1 MKRSLK
7 AKLIISYLSIALIT
21 VLVVS
26 ALIRL
31 TSGQSLMSLVVE
43 QQTAAMAESLQSY
56 YTDNGSLQEFFEYYT
71 QSGRP
76 RPAPQQPTS
85 YERPPDMRDIRGLYG
100 MVDTNYQAIIPTFN
114 YGVGE
119 TVPEEMIRNPVAV
132 EVDGKTIAFILPDT
146 KLQFKLN
153 PEEEF
158 FLRRTNTAILL
169 AAIAGVLA
177 AVVMGVLLA
186 GELLKPIRQLTKASR
201 VLAQGKLEQ
210 QIPVSSQD
218 ELGQL
223 THTFNQMSAELAQA
237 DQQRKR
243 LTADITHDLSTP
255 LQVISGYIE
264 MFEAGDVQ
272 LTPQRIEILK
282 TEVDHLRRLVGDL
295 STLTQAEAGGLE
307 IQYQPVSPAV
317 LLERVCNAFQPIAA
331 RRNVN
336 LFVEI
341 GNDVP
346 PIMVDEGRMLQV
358 LKNLVENALRYTPAG
373 GSIRL
378 SAEMRG
384 KVKLRVSDSGQGI
397 EAEDLPYV
405 FERFFRADKARGM
418 NAGKMGLGL
427 AICRALV
434 DMQGG
439 MISAE
444 SAGKDQGTTILLQF
458 DPAVPVQHG

>member
-7 AKLIISYLSIALIT
+7 AKLIISYLAVALIT

-43 QQTAAMAESLQSY
+43 QQTAAMAESLQNY
-56 YTDNGSLQEFFEYYT
+56 YTENGSLQGFFEYYAQT
-71 QSGRP
+71 GRSK
-76 RPAPQQPTS
+76 PAPQHTTPND
-85 YERPPDMRDIRGLYG
+85 RPPDMRDIRGLYG
-100 MVDTNYQAIIPTFN
+100 MVDTNYQAIIPTLN
-114 YGVGE
+114 YKVGE
-119 TVPEEMIRNPVAV
+119 TVPREMINDPVAV
-132 EVDGKTIAFILPDT
+132 EVDGETIAWILPDT
-146 KLQFKLN
+146 KLQFKLS

-169 AAIAGVLA
+169 AAIAGVLV
-177 AVVMGVLLA
+177 AVAMGVLLA
-186 GELLKPIRQLTKASR
+186 GELLKPIRQLTRASQ
-201 VLAQGKLEQ
+201 VLAQGELEQ

-223 THTFNQMSAELAQA
+223 TRTFNQMSADLAQA

-255 LQVISGYIE
+255 LQVISGYME

-272 LTPQRIEILK
+272 LTPQRIEIIK

-295 STLTQAEAGGLE
+295 STLTQVEAGGLD
-307 IQYQPVSPAV
+307 IQAQPVSPAV
-317 LLERVCNAFQPIAA
+317 LLKRVCNAFQPIAA
-331 RRNVN
+331 RQNVN
-336 LFVEI
+336 LFVDI
-341 GNDVP
+341 PVDVP

-384 KVKLRVSDSGQGI
+384 KVELRVSDNGTGI

-405 FERFFRADKARGM
+405 FERFYRADKARGM

-427 AICRALV
+427 AICKALV

-444 SAGKDQGTTILLQF
+444 SAGKDQGTTILLKF
-458 DPAVPVQHG
+458 DPAVPIQHG